1 MSLSRPQRPW
11 WRPGVGSLAVILAGL
26 IGTAALALLA
36 TVSYQHTEQ
45 RLTTLEARLSGLA
58 LRGAAS
64 EVQLQLL
71 PAARVAAE
79 GGGPAAIQRALPPV
93 GSPLLSGAAVVESQ
107 GAATKPVLATGQPI
121 SIAASSPQGAHL
133 VKEAVATVS
142 LAVTRTGAGDGQQLI
157 YAVGAKGQAGTYVV
171 LAQQPLPG
179 GRRVKIDPTNPAGNL
194 DFAIYFG
201 RSQAPGALLETNS
214 AHLPI
219 GGTRA
224 STTVPFGNE
233 AITLVVSARGS
244 LAGGIAEYSP
254 WIVVGF
260 GLAFTLAVGTL
271 LERATRRRRRAEA
284 LAVENQRL
292 FEDQRSVAERF
303 QNALLPTSLPRTPHL
318 EVAVRY
324 LPGTDGMD
332 VGGDWYDVVSVG
344 PQSAFF
350 TVGDVAGRG
359 LDAAILMGSLRS
371 AVNAYAAE
379 GAPPGDVLSKLGR
392 LVDLPADG
400 RFATIICGRIDLTTG
415 EVTLANAGHPPP
427 LLVHDGTAELVETRV
442 GPPIGIGRSYSSTG
456 VRLPPG
462 ATLLAYTDGLIER
475 RGEPISSGAVRL
487 RQAAATGGQLDQM
500 LERVLTE
507 LLPEG
512 RTEDDV
518 ALLGMTWNP

>member
-1 MSLSRPQRPW
+1 MF
-11 WRPGVGSLAVILAGL
+11 
-26 IGTAALALLA
+26 
-36 TVSYQHTEQ
+36 
-45 RLTTLEARLSGLA
+45 
-58 LRGAAS
+58 
-64 EVQLQLL
+64 
-71 PAARVAAE
+71 
-79 GGGPAAIQRALPPV
+79 
-93 GSPLLSGAAVVESQ
+93 
-107 GAATKPVLATGQPI
+107 ATGQPI
-121 SIAASSPQGAHL
+121 SIPVSSPQGAQL
-133 VKEAVATVS
+133 IRDAVATVS
-142 LAVTRTGAGDGQQLI
+142 LAVARAGTGEGERLL
-157 YAVGAKGQAGTYVV
+157 YAVGAKGPSGTYVV

-179 GRRVKIDPTNPAGNL
+179 GRRVKVDPTNPATNL

-201 RSQAPGALLETNS
+201 RSQAPSALLETNS
-214 AHLPI
+214 ARLPI
-219 GGTRA
+219 SGTRA
-224 STTVPFGNE
+224 STTVPFGNG
-233 AITLVVSARGS
+233 AITLVVSARRS

-284 LAVENQRL
+284 LAIENQQL

-303 QNALLPTSLPRTPHL
+303 QHALLPRALPRMPHL
-318 EVAVRY
+318 GVAVRY
-324 LPGTDGMD
+324 LPGTDGME

-344 PQSAFF
+344 SQSAFF

-359 LDAAILMGSLRS
+359 LEAAILMGSLRS
-371 AVNAYAAE
+371 AINAYAAE

-400 RFATIICGRIDLTTG
+400 RFATVICGRIDLETG

-427 LLVHDGTAELVETRV
+427 LLVHDGAAEPIETRV
-442 GPPIGIGRSYSSTG
+442 GPPIGIGRAYSSTG
-456 VRLPPG
+456 MRVPPG

-475 RGEPISSGAVRL
+475 RGEPISSGAARL

-500 LERVLTE
+500 LERVLTQ

-512 RTEDDV
+512 RSEDDV